1 MGKSNAT
8 KPFTMD
14 DKRVAMELW
23 KAKGPLATM
32 WIQLK
37 VGQSTM

>member
-1 MGKSNAT
+1 MKVGKSNAT

-23 KAKGPLATM
+23 KAKGTLA
-32 WIQLK
+32 
-37 VGQSTM
+37 QSGYS